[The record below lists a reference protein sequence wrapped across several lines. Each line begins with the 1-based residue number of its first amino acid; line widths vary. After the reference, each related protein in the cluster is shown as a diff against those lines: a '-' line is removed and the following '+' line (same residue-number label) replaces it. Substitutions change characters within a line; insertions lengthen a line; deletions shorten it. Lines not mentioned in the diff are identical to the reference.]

1 MKRPGVAAAVL
12 GVLLAPAALQ
22 AAVSQR
28 VPVVTQVQGVVFYR
42 TFLMIGIASGSP
54 AVSPTLTLTY
64 RSPVDG
70 SIQKPALTVTPPI
83 AGGTSRTY
91 EDVIQSF
98 KNAGVIRSQ
107 DQSVGLFGTLQ
118 VSASALTSP
127 SQLSVVARTYSPATG
142 GGTNGIAYVGRD
154 TAAAGSASKLVAFV
168 RNGEFGTDG
177 TTRAN
182 IGFVN
187 EGTGIVDVRVTYIDA
202 ATGTKIKDF
211 NLSSV
216 RQSHVQPGRGR
227 PAEQHLRQLRSAA
240 VDSADQRRGGAD
252 HGRKDL
258 RLCRA
263 ARFRDQR
270 RLVLPDDR
278 GGGAVGP

>member
-12 GVLLAPAALQ
+12 GILLAPMALQ
-22 AAVSQR
+22 AVVSQR

-54 AVSPTLTLTY
+54 AVSPTMTLTY

-70 SIQKPALTVTPPI
+70 SIQRPVLTVSPAI

-91 EDVIQSF
+91 EDLIQSF
-98 KNAGVIRSQ
+98 KDAGAIRTQ

-118 VSASALTSP
+118 VSADALTSP
-127 SQLSVVARTYSPATG
+127 SQLSVVARTYSPAAD

-154 TAAAGSASKLVAFV
+154 TAEAGSASKVVAFV
-168 RNGEFGTDG
+168 RNGSFGTDG

-187 EGTGIVDVRVTYIDA
+187 EGTINADVRVTYIDA
-202 ATGTKIKDF
+202 ATGSKIKDF
-211 NLSSV
+211 TLSSAV
-216 RQSHVQPGRGR
+216 NHALNPGEVVQLNDIFRSSGVSPSTRLISVVAAPIASGRISGY
-227 PAEQHLRQLRSAA
+227 AVQLDSVTNDGSFFLMTEEAA
-240 VDSADQRRGGAD
+240 
-252 HGRKDL
+252 
-258 RLCRA
+258 
-263 ARFRDQR
+263 
-270 RLVLPDDR
+270 P
-278 GGGAVGP
+278 